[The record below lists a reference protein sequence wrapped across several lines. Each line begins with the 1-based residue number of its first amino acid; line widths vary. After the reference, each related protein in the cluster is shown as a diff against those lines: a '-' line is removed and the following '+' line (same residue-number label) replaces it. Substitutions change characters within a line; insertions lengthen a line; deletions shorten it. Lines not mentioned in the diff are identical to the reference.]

1 MQKKFIL
8 ELVKQAFGQ
17 FITKNQTVPSFEDG
31 FYDAKEYFDEEKAI
45 NYFNELSFEKMKS
58 YILFLAKAY
67 DRGDTPSADECSCL
81 DFANIII
88 KTGEFIDELVAV
100 YFNQLYQ
107 YLSDQIEE
115 FDYLED
121 EQIDVKMQQK
131 IIAEIQKFGNKK
143 EWT

>member
-1 MQKKFIL
+1 MKENFIL
-8 ELVKQAFGQ
+8 ALTKQAFEQ
-17 FITKNQTVPSFEDG
+17 FITKNQTVPSFGDG
-31 FYDAKEYFDEEKAI
+31 FYDIKEYFGEEKAI

-81 DFANIII
+81 DFANIIVN
-88 KTGEFIDELVAV
+88 TGEFIDELVAV

-121 EQIDVKMQQK
+121 EQIDVKMQQQ
-131 IIAEIQKFGNKK
+131 IIAKIQEF
-143 EWT
+143 

>member
-1 MQKKFIL
+1 MQENFIL

-17 FITKNQTVPSFEDG
+17 FITENQTVPPFEDG
-31 FYDAKEYFDEEKAI
+31 FYDAKEYFDKEKALI
-45 NYFNELSFEKMKS
+45 YFNELSFEKMKS

-81 DFANIII
+81 DFANIIVN
-88 KTGEFIDELVAV
+88 TGEFIDELVAV

-121 EQIDVKMQQK
+121 EQIDKNTQRQ
-131 IIAEIQKFGNKK
+131 IIAKIQEF
-143 EWT
+143 